1 MARSRSYRV
10 SLSPV
15 ERKKIQHAKRKAN
28 SDNRR
33 VRYAIILAADE
44 KRYGHALT
52 YKKIAAK
59 AGASI
64 PTVVDTLK
72 KFCTG
77 GITKAVTPLRNP
89 NSDTSRLKVT
99 GADEARI
106 IAKACSAP
114 PEGYCRW
121 TLKLLDQEV
130 ILEEPVSISTIGRV
144 LRNNALHPHL
154 DEYWCIPP
162 EEDPEFVARM
172 EDILDIYEQ
181 PYDPKYPLWCID
193 EKPYQILGE
202 TREPLPMRPG
212 DIKKIDSEYKRNGTV
227 SIFCFIKPHTG
238 EIRHS
243 VEETRTAVDFAE
255 KLRFLVDVI
264 EPEAEKITLVMDNL
278 NTHSIASLYKAFPPE
293 EAARIRRK
301 LYIHY
306 TPVHGSWLDIAEIG
320 INIMT
325 RECLDRRIPSIESLR
340 SEMECWNTR
349 YNENPSPVNWQFT
362 TKDARLKLR
371 HLHPDIDKYRNERNE
386 RRLKKIQKLEELQE

>member
-1 MARSRSYRV
+1 MARSRNYRV
-10 SLSPV
+10 SLSSA
-15 ERKKIQHAKRKAN
+15 ERKSIQHFKRKAG
-28 SDNRR
+28 SDNKR
-33 VRYAIILAADE
+33 VRFAIILAADE
-44 KRYGHALT
+44 KRHGHALT
-52 YKKIAAK
+52 YAQIAAK

-72 KFCTG
+72 KFCAE
-77 GITKAVTPLRNP
+77 GILAAVTPLRGP
-89 NSDTSRLKVT
+89 GSDTARLKVT

-121 TLKLLDQEV
+121 TLKLLSQEV
-130 ILEEPVSISTIGRV
+130 VLEEPVSVSTIGRV

-162 EEDPEFVARM
+162 GEDPEFVAKM
-172 EDILDIYEQ
+172 EDILDTYEQ
-181 PYDPKYPLWCID
+181 PYDPKHPLWCVD
-193 EKPYQILGE
+193 EKPYQLLDE
-202 TREPLPMRPG
+202 AREPLPMRPG
-212 DIKKIDSEYKRNGTV
+212 DIKKVDSEYKRNGTV

-255 KLRFLVDVI
+255 KLKYLVDVI

-278 NTHSIASLYKAFPPE
+278 NTHSIASLYKAFTPD

-301 LYIHY
+301 LDIHY

-325 RECLDRRIPSIESLR
+325 RECLDRRIASIDILR
-340 SEMECWNTR
+340 SELECWNNR
-349 YNENPSPVNWQFT
+349 YNENPSPINWQFT
-362 TKDARLKLR
+362 TKDARVKLK
-371 HLHPDIDKYRNERNE
+371 HLYPDIDKCRNNRDD
-386 RRLKKIQKLEELQE
+386 RRSKKIEQLESLQE

>member
-1 MARSRSYRV
+1 MARSRNYRV
-10 SLSPV
+10 SLSSA
-15 ERKKIQHAKRKAN
+15 ERKSIQHFKRKAG
-28 SDNRR
+28 SDNKR
-33 VRYAIILAADE
+33 VRFAIILAADE
-44 KRYGHALT
+44 KRHGHALT
-52 YKKIAAK
+52 YAQIAAK

-72 KFCTG
+72 KFCAE
-77 GITKAVTPLRNP
+77 GILAAVTPLRGP
-89 NSDTSRLKVT
+89 GSDTARLKVT

-121 TLKLLDQEV
+121 TLKLLSQEV
-130 ILEEPVSISTIGRV
+130 VLEEPVSVSTIGRV

-162 EEDPEFVARM
+162 GEDPEFVAKM
-172 EDILDIYEQ
+172 EDILDTYEQ
-181 PYDPKYPLWCID
+181 PYDPKHPLWCVD
-193 EKPYQILGE
+193 EKPYQLLDE
-202 TREPLPMRPG
+202 AREPLPMRPG
-212 DIKKIDSEYKRNGTV
+212 DIKKVDSEYKRNGTV

-255 KLRFLVDVI
+255 KLKYLVDVI

-278 NTHSIASLYKAFPPE
+278 NTHSIASLYKAFTPD

-301 LYIHY
+301 LDIHY

-325 RECLDRRIPSIESLR
+325 RECLDRRIASIDILR
-340 SEMECWNTR
+340 SELECWNNR
-349 YNENPSPVNWQFT
+349 YNENPSPINWQFT
-362 TKDARLKLR
+362 TKDARVKLK
-371 HLHPDIDKYRNERNE
+371 HLYPDIDKCRNNRDD
-386 RRLKKIQKLEELQE
+386 RRSKKTEQLESLQE